1 MDKKLKKLIDKYI
14 ELSIQSSEEDY
25 VNKNLD
31 LGEKL
36 YEKALVLYVRIISM
50 PGGKEAYKD
59 LLSHENKYV
68 ATDVAV
74 HVLNGEDDEE
84 ALKVIKKYMVEKNEF
99 GEQLKG
105 YYERYIK
112 KDKNRDYWIYS
123 LDKMKNKLKAK
134 GKITDVDVETEEE
147 KANNIPFTLP
157 IFNDD
162 KSDPI
167 NNFMQEN
174 YKGEY
179 TNIKDEN
186 EDNQYIN
193 IDINIIN
200 QKDEE
205 FYIVYT
211 TGMSDFPMNVPKTFF
226 GKYNKYKYGELITLI
241 PKEWDNDFNSKKWQG
256 LIKLLRELA
265 TYPHLSNTWISS
277 GHTLETD
284 MSELNKK
291 FVSVGLSE
299 ITILGKNLK
308 VNKKWIRL
316 YMIIPMYKE
325 DLEYKFE
332 YGFDKWF
339 EKMATIKPSPFLFQ
353 LDRKSCIK

>member
-14 ELSIQSSEEDY
+14 EITIHSGEEDY
-25 VNKNLD
+25 EKKNLSI
-31 LGEKL
+31 GNTL
-36 YEKALVLYVRIISM
+36 YNKALALYVTIISM
-50 PGGKEAYKD
+50 PGGKEAYKE

-68 ATDVAV
+68 ATRVAI
-74 HVLNGEDDEE
+74 HILNGGDDAE

-105 YYERYIK
+105 YYERNINKEQNREKWNTYIEEIK
-112 KDKNRDYWIYS
+112 A
-123 LDKMKNKLKAK
+123 KLKAK

-241 PKEWDNDFNSKKWQG
+241 PKEWGNEFNSKKWQG

-265 TYPHLSNTWISS
+265 IYPHLNNTWISS

-291 FVSVGLSE
+291 FVSVG
-299 ITILGKNLK
+299 
-308 VNKKWIRL
+308 
-316 YMIIPMYKE
+316 
-325 DLEYKFE
+325 
-332 YGFDKWF
+332 
-339 EKMATIKPSPFLFQ
+339 
-353 LDRKSCIK
+353 